1 MKRFIIHKEDSIRR
15 QNACQHI
22 TELDP
27 KYQWVVEIKRY
38 RKNRSLEQNSYLHGV
53 ALKMICDHTGYEME
67 DMKTYLLGEYTGW
80 VEYEVMGQP
89 RKRPTLR
96 THEMNTQ
103 QMANFMEFIWWW
115 ASETLD
121 LNIPAPEKG

>member
-1 MKRFIIHKEDSIRR
+1 
-15 QNACQHI
+15 
-22 TELDP
+22 
-27 KYQWVVEIKRY
+27 
-38 RKNRSLEQNSYLHGV
+38 
-53 ALKMICDHTGYEME
+53 MICDHTGYEME

-96 THEMNTQ
+96 THEMNTN

-115 ASETLD
+115 ASENLD